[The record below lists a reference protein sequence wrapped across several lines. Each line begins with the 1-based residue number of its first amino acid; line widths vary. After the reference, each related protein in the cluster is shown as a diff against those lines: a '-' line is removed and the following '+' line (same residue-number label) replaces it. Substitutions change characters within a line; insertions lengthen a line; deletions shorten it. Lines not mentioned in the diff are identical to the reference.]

1 MYLEFNAWGMSFL
14 PTSGTL
20 QVVVVVHICTF
31 DIIIQQCYTCM
42 ELNASIFVSFYCF
55 RSTRRHGFWN
65 QVVKAAFWILNQLF
79 LERFADHQQ
88 DPNLLMLLEVPFIIL
103 IIFFCYFCCLI
114 LYLLKCLYSP
124 RMVKQQAP
132 RSRVQAGTHLA
143 HALLMKNDSIL
154 IFSTC

>member
-20 QVVVVVHICTF
+20 QMVAVVRICTV

-42 ELNASIFVSFYCF
+42 ELNASIFMSFYCF

-65 QVVKAAFWILNQLF
+65 QAVKAAFWILNQLF

-88 DPNLLMLLEVPFIIL
+88 DPNLLMLL
-103 IIFFCYFCCLI
+103 
-114 LYLLKCLYSP
+114 
-124 RMVKQQAP
+124 
-132 RSRVQAGTHLA
+132 
-143 HALLMKNDSIL
+143 
-154 IFSTC
+154 